1 MKYIAILLILFSA
14 SASAEWTSADTTRQA
29 IFTGVLAL
37 DWAQT
42 RYIAKHPDEFNEI
55 NTILG
60 YRPTPGRVD
69 GYFASSALI
78 HVGISY
84 LLPDRY
90 RRVWQN
96 VSIGFEAGVVA
107 RNYKLGVGFNF

>member
-14 SASAEWTSADTTRQA
+14 SANADWTNADTKHQA

-42 RYIAKHPDEFNEI
+42 RYIAKHPDEFQEI

-60 YRPTPGRVD
+60 DHPTLGRVD
-69 GYFASSALI
+69 GYFASLALI
-78 HVGISY
+78 HFGISY
-84 LLPDRY
+84 LLPDRW
-90 RRVWQN
+90 RPVWQY
-96 VSIGFEAGVVA
+96 VSIGFEAGIVT
-107 RNYKLGVGFNF
+107 RNYKLGVGFDF